1 MDSASLILRARA
13 YARLAPEH
21 AKRGDLRR
29 LERLANRLEKI
40 LTEQRR
46 LSRCSG
52 LTRVPS

>member
-1 MDSASLILRARA
+1 MNSASLILRARA
-13 YARLAPEH
+13 YARAIPGY

-29 LERLANRLEKI
+29 LERLADRLEKI

-52 LTRVPS
+52 LTRAPS

>member
-13 YARLAPEH
+13 YARAVPGY
-21 AKRGDLRR
+21 AKRGDLLR

-40 LTEQRR
+40 LAEQRR

-52 LTRVPS
+52 LTRASS

>member
-1 MDSASLILRARA
+1 MNSASLILRARA
-13 YARLAPEH
+13 YVRSVPGY

-40 LTEQRR
+40 LAEQRR

-52 LTRVPS
+52 LTRAQS